1 MGQKSG
7 KVASKGVFRLQVL
20 IFSFLGVFW
29 VFFGCF
35 LGGFWV
41 VRREVFSV
49 IFQEV
54 FERLFLVVFGL
65 FLSSFVVF

>member
-1 MGQKSG
+1 M
-7 KVASKGVFRLQVL
+7 ASKGVFRLQVL

-49 IFQEV
+49 IFQEL
-54 FERLFLVVFGL
+54 FGRLFLTVFGW
-65 FLSSFVVF
+65 FLSYFGVF